1 MRRCVAET
9 LLLSVGFAG
18 SASSTEREQAHPGIS
33 RITDEVAV
41 SRGLSAQ
48 WTALRWVGAA
58 TPATTQAYILICC
71 MIHDRRRRNPR
82 CVVYPPP
89 CRSMH
94 YNMPGPYTYAQTRT
108 PIRSPY
114 SPQCS
119 RPHGGLRGAVHEDP
133 TTHTLYH
140 PHARTQRCVCATPN
154 PTRKGPRTKHD
165 ARKPPRPT

>member
-48 WTALRWVGAA
+48 CCVGTA
-58 TPATTQAYILICC
+58 THATTQAY
-71 MIHDRRRRNPR
+71 MPQGTRYKTQDTQ
-82 CVVYPPP
+82 CVVYLLL

-94 YNMPGPYTYAQTRT
+94 DNMHPGPYTYAQTQT
-108 PIRSPY
+108 GIRSPY

-133 TTHTLYH
+133 TTHALYH

-154 PTRKGPRTKHD
+154 PARKGPRTKHD